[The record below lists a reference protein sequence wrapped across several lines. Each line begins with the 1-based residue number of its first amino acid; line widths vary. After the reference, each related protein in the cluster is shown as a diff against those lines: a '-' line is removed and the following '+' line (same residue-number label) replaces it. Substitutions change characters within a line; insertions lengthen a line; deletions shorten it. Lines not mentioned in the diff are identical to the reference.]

1 MHLVSHEARGR
12 WPESPREST
21 RLRLRVDLWGRVSRW
36 ARSGYPSEVC
46 GILIGEQLP
55 EEVVVTEVR
64 QAANLEV
71 ERAADRYEL
80 DPQAFMEADRDARAA
95 GLEIVGFWHSHPDSP
110 AVPSETDRS
119 RAWPGYAYLIVSV
132 SGSVVAAM
140 RAWRFD
146 DGEFREEEMI
156 S

>member
-1 MHLVSHEARGR
+1 MHLVTREARDG
-12 WPESPREST
+12 WSEPAAEGP

-36 ARSGYPSEVC
+36 ARAGYPGEVC
-46 GILIGEQLP
+46 GLLIGERLP

-64 QAANLEV
+64 QAAGTGIEC
-71 ERAADRYEL
+71 AADRYEL
-80 DPQAFMEADRDARAA
+80 DPHAFIEADRDARAS

-110 AVPSETDRS
+110 AVPSETDRR

-132 SGSVVAAM
+132 SGGLVAAM

-146 DGEFREEEMI
+146 DDEFREERMI